1 MKHKEPTKED
11 LIKELAAAR
20 QLIGELKIADSKH
33 KRTEEALRESE
44 EKYRL
49 LAENAHEAI
58 FVVQDDMIR
67 YANVKA
73 SELSGYSK
81 EDLTF
86 NQFLSFLHP
95 EDREM
100 VLDRHQKK
108 IRGETLTEIYSF
120 RIVNK
125 DGTIRWVETNTVL
138 IFMEGR
144 PATLNFLSDITDR
157 KQSEEELKE
166 SERRYQTLAENVHDM
181 ILVFDLNLEPTY
193 ISPSVKYLSGYN
205 VEEAM
210 KHRLDQILTPE
221 SYKRLIEIFEREISF
236 ERSGQKHG
244 PGWSQ
249 TIEQEILRRDG
260 ATVWIEVTLN
270 LIYDE
275 EGILKS
281 IVGIA
286 RDITERKLA
295 ALEREQLLS
304 ELQQALANVKTL
316 SGLLPICANCKKIR
330 DDKGYWNQIESY
342 ISEHSEAVFSHGIC
356 PECTK
361 QLYPDFYNR
370 KK

>member
-1 MKHKEPTKED
+1 
-11 LIKELAAAR
+11 
-20 QLIGELKIADSKH
+20 
-33 KRTEEALRESE
+33 
-44 EKYRL
+44 
-49 LAENAHEAI
+49 
-58 FVVQDDMIR
+58 
-67 YANVKA
+67 
-73 SELSGYSK
+73 
-81 EDLTF
+81 
-86 NQFLSFLHP
+86 
-95 EDREM
+95 M

-221 SYKRLIEIFEREISF
+221 SYKRLMEIFEREISF